1 MNGVEKLKDWERL
14 AGRKASVYGRVLTDV
29 TLATEM
35 QELAEFHQER
45 VVALAQILGIDVKK
59 EKGDKGNE
67 A

>member
-1 MNGVEKLKDWERL
+1 MNEVEKLKDWERL

-35 QELAEFHQER
+35 QKIAEFHQER

-59 EKGDKGNE
+59 EKGDEGNE